1 MLHSNLETIVEKPT
15 LLVECRPVAIVPF
28 VQGESLRKTL
38 IVHSRYA
45 WRSHRTGAALGSEQ
59 GTQLLTI
66 DQMTARLA
74 GGFLQPVD
82 QEDFKAAVSEAL
94 QESLGE
100 LDAIKALPGFQRAA
114 CSSLEKAWSASLDLD
129 EESQTAAEPEART
142 RLAALA
148 LLEKGVLGRLPA
160 SQRRPADLVA
170 EAIKHVKLAKAIFG
184 EIEVHG
190 WTEMS
195 PVWRPLLAAVTA
207 ETEVVWI
214 AQARHIP
221 EWVCAIG
228 VEVEK
233 CEAASPVTRTVSCAS
248 PRHEILE
255 ALRWA
260 REHLAR
266 GAKPH
271 EIAIAAASP
280 ETWDDHMLAIS
291 DAANLPV
298 HFVHGRAALDTSD
311 GQLAAA
317 LAEILLRGLSRSR
330 VMRLVALLRVRS
342 VRFGSMP
349 GDWWRA
355 LPADAPLLDAER
367 WKQAID
373 GLGAES
379 FSDGTDHSPQLT
391 EIINTI
397 SKGLNAAGEIGEQLF
412 DTRTHAIWR
421 KALTEGPPAAL
432 DVTLTGL
439 RIDDGV
445 EPEAAIVWA
454 PASAIAAVP
463 RRLTWLVG
471 LSSRSW
477 PRRAAEDPLLP
488 DHIVKPARI
497 DPLPVHQADRRDF
510 HSIRAMTATELVCSR
525 ARRDSGGRL
534 NGVSPLYPR
543 DVQETYLAQSREPEH
558 AASAS
563 DRLLARPD
571 EFGTLPLA
579 RAALRTWIDWHSDA
593 VTAHDGLVRSD
604 HPLLLRALNR
614 RQSASSL
621 VKLLRDPLGYLWTYG
636 FGWSEPEETDEP
648 LTLDP
653 LAFGNLLH
661 EVLQETVSVLEE
673 SREDGLAGAPADE
686 VRQAISRATEN
697 VAGRWIESLPVPPP
711 VIWERKCAEV
721 AELAEIALSH
731 RDEPLQNQRS
741 WAEIPFGGDR
751 RAETLDEKA
760 RAALPWD
767 PMTAVSIPGTEIEI
781 GGSID
786 RLDLAGDWIRA
797 RVTDYKSGRLRGR
810 PPQLKGGAELQRCLY
825 AYAVK
830 ALIAEGPEVEATLLY
845 PRRDGRGLP
854 LENPEDTL
862 TKLTGFLIAASTS
875 FKAGNALPGPAA
887 EEEWYDFAFALP
899 GGARES
905 YLATM
910 KPLVAQRLDAIA
922 PLWDEA

>member
-1 MLHSNLETIVEKPT
+1 M
-15 LLVECRPVAIVPF
+15 
-28 VQGESLRKTL
+28 RKTV
-38 IVHSRYA
+38 IVHSRHA
-45 WRSHRTGAALGSEQ
+45 WRSHRTRAALGSEQ

-66 DQMTARLA
+66 DQVAARLA
-74 GGFLQPVD
+74 GGFLQPVG
-82 QEDFKAAVSEAL
+82 QEDFKAAVSETL
-94 QESLGE
+94 QESIGE
-100 LDAIKALPGFQRAA
+100 LDDIKELPGFQRAA
-114 CSSLEKAWSASLDLD
+114 CSSLAKAWSAGLDLD
-129 EESQTAAEPEART
+129 EEARTTTEPAART

-148 LLEKGVLGRLPA
+148 LLEKGVLERLPA

-170 EAIKHVKLAKAIFG
+170 EAIKHVRMAKAIFG

-190 WTEMS
+190 RTEMS
-195 PVWRPLLAAVTA
+195 PVWRPLLEAVAA
-207 ETEVVWI
+207 ETEAIWI

-221 EWVCAIG
+221 EWVGTIS
-228 VEVEK
+228 VHVEK
-233 CEAASPVTRTVSCAS
+233 CEPESPATRTVSCAS

-260 REHLAR
+260 RAHLSR

-271 EIAIAAASP
+271 EIAIAAAAP
-280 ETWDDHMLAIS
+280 DEWDDHMLAIS
-291 DAANLPV
+291 EAANLSV
-298 HFVHGRAALDTSD
+298 HFVHGRAALGTPD

-342 VRFGSMP
+342 TRFGSIP

-355 LPADAPLLDAER
+355 LPENAPLLDSDR

-373 GLGAES
+373 GLGAEG
-379 FSDGTDHSPQLT
+379 FSDGIDHSPLLT
-391 EIINTI
+391 EIIETI
-397 SKGLNAAGEIGEQLF
+397 SKGLNAASEIGEQLF
-412 DTRTHAIWR
+412 DARTLAIWR

-454 PASAIAAVP
+454 PASAIAVVP
-463 RRLTWLVG
+463 RPLTWLVG

-477 PRRAAEDPLLP
+477 PRQAGEDPLLP
-488 DHIVKPARI
+488 DHIVESARI
-497 DPLPVHQADRRDF
+497 DPLPIHQADRRDF
-510 HSIRAMTATELVCSR
+510 HSIRAMTANELVCSR
-525 ARRDSGGRL
+525 ARRDSGGRV

-543 DVQETYLAQSREPEH
+543 DIQETYLAQSREPEH

-571 EFGTLPLA
+571 EFENLPLA
-579 RAALRTWIDWHSDA
+579 RAARGTWIDWHSDA
-593 VTAHDGLVRSD
+593 ITAHDGLVRSD
-604 HPLLLRALNR
+604 HSLLLRALNR

-648 LTLDP
+648 LTLEP

-673 SREDGLAGAPADE
+673 SHEDGLAGASADE
-686 VRQAISRATEN
+686 VRQAISAATEN
-697 VAGRWIESLPVPPP
+697 VAGRWLESLPVPPP
-711 VIWERKCAEV
+711 VIWERKCVEV

-731 RDEPLQNQRS
+731 RDEPLPEQRS

-751 RAETLDEKA
+751 RAEALDEKA

-767 PMTAVSIPGTEIEI
+767 PMTVVSIPGTEIEI

-786 RLDLAGDWIRA
+786 RLDLAGDRLKA

-862 TKLTGFLIAASTS
+862 TKLTGFLTAASAS

-887 EEEWYDFAFALP
+887 EEQWYDLAFALP
-899 GGARES
+899 GGASES

-910 KPLVAQRLDAIA
+910 KPLVAQKLAAIA